1 MVLSRSSS
9 FFCERVCGNNAFVRF
24 RPIIEIAWRNS
35 KDLKA
40 GSGVSDRR
48 SMCCPSSWRIVVL
61 GYDQCVELRRQL
73 KDWQARSAHR
83 CPTSYA
89 SQTGEGGSIFEA
101 LRYCENSSTRCWLPC
116 PLPAAS
122 EQELAPMPACFRIE
136 NDALDCDKVTT
147 VPHSYE
153 QGLMK
158 CSVRFS
164 A

>member
-1 MVLSRSSS
+1 LS
-9 FFCERVCGNNAFVRF
+9 GQ
-24 RPIIEIAWRNS
+24 
-35 KDLKA
+35 
-40 GSGVSDRR
+40 
-48 SMCCPSSWRIVVL
+48 IVVF
-61 GYDQCVELRRQL
+61 GYNQCVELTRQF
-73 KDWQARSAHR
+73 KERQAGSAHR
-83 CPTSYA
+83 CPTSYT
-89 SQTGEGGSIFEA
+89 SQTGEGGGIFEA

-122 EQELAPMPACFRIE
+122 EQELAPMPPCSRIE

-158 CSVRFS
+158 CSVRLS